1 MRNSRVALT
10 LVAFLL
16 PLAFAGCNAC
26 YNGNASSPD
35 QIREKTADATAQ
47 AKQSAKAVVEGM
59 KEGLTR
65 PTPDKPVDLN
75 HSSRSALT
83 SLPDIDDATA
93 DRIIAGRPYS
103 SEHQLLERRIVSR
116 EQYNR
121 IADSITVGAE
131 KK

>member
-1 MRNSRVALT
+1 MRNVRIALSLVALI
-10 LVAFLL
+10 L
-16 PLAFAGCNAC
+16 PFGFAGCNAC
-26 YNGNASSPD
+26 YNSNSASPD

-59 KEGLTR
+59 REGLTR

-83 SLPDIDDATA
+83 SLPGIDDSTA
-93 DRIIAGRPYS
+93 DRVIAGRPYS

>member
-1 MRNSRVALT
+1 MRNSRIVLLLA
-10 LVAFLL
+10 ALL
-16 PLAFAGCNAC
+16 PVGFAGCNAC
-26 YNGNASSPD
+26 YNSNSSTPD

-59 KEGLTR
+59 REGLTR
-65 PTPDKPVDLN
+65 PTPDKPMDVN
-75 HSSRSALT
+75 HASRSALVG
-83 SLPDIDDATA
+83 LPGIDDATA